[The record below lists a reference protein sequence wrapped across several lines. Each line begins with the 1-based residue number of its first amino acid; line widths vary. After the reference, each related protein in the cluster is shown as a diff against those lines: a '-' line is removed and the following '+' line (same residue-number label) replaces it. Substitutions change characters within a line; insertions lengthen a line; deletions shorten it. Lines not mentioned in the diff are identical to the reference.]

1 MPICQ
6 NCDHQWSW
14 KTTFKKAFTF
24 KRSMKCPKCKE
35 VQYASAKSMQ
45 KSGIIGIF
53 PAPIILFSS
62 MIFDL
67 NLGTTILLAMLILII
82 ISITYPITL
91 ELSNEEEPL
100 W

>member
-14 KTTFKKAFTF
+14 KTTFKKAYTF
-24 KRSMKCPKCKE
+24 KRRMKCPNCKE

-45 KSGIIGIF
+45 KSGIIGLF

-67 NLGTTILLAMLILII
+67 DLGASILIAILILGI
-82 ISITYPITL
+82 ISISYSNKL

>member
-6 NCDHQWSW
+6 NCDHQWSF

-24 KRSMKCPKCKE
+24 KRGMKCPNCKE

-45 KSGIIGIF
+45 KSGIIGLF
-53 PAPIILFSS
+53 PAPIILISS
-62 MIFDL
+62 MILDL
-67 NLGTTILLAMLILII
+67 KLGATIFIAILILTIV
-82 ISITYPITL
+82 SITYPHTL